1 MKIIDAFIFYNE
13 LNMLEYRFSV
23 LDDVVDY
30 FILVESTHTFVGK
43 PKPLFFE
50 ENKHRYAKWLHKIIH
65 VVDRD
70 FPHVFPNID
79 IEKGDQW
86 QNEAHQRNCIQ
97 RGYEQLTVADND
109 VLMISDLDELVDPH
123 ILLCVRSGAYIYFH
137 SPLADVY
144 TYNLNTHVSNWWPT
158 IRLISFKAVRELG
171 RTPQQ
176 FRANKEGD
184 MYVIEDG
191 GWHLS
196 YFGDAAFIKNKI
208 ENFSHQEVNIPEY
221 VTETNIKTKIEEG
234 AHLIDSPS
242 NPTLTRVKLGDRKLP
257 PMYRTYLKG
266 FFSPPVKEPK
276 VVDAFTFYNELNML
290 EYRLTLM
297 DEVVDYFV
305 LVESTHTDSGNK
317 KPLFFD
323 ENKQRY
329 AKWLHKIIHIVVRDT
344 PYVAPRIEQQRINE
358 HHRRNCIARGIEQID
373 LMPKDIIMISD
384 INEITDPLILRKA
397 RSGDIEVTIQELNHA
412 VYYYILDFKHSA
424 AKILTYEEYDRLELP
439 CQAILEKQCPVIPH
453 AGWCLSVRDEV
464 FTQNIRT
471 IADLMDIIHSPF

>member
-43 PKPLFFE
+43 EKPLFFE
-50 ENKHRYAKWLHKIIH
+50 ENKRRYARWSHKIIH
-65 VVDRD
+65 VVIRD
-70 FPHVFPNID
+70 FPHVFPNVD
-79 IEKGDQW
+79 FEKGDQW
-86 QNEAHQRNCIQ
+86 KNEAHQRNGIQ
-97 RGYEQLTVADND
+97 RGYEQLTVADED

-123 ILLCVRSGAYIYFH
+123 VLRCVRAGAYVYFH

-158 IRLISFKAVRELG
+158 IRLVSFKAVRELG
-171 RTPQQ
+171 RTPQE

-184 MYVIEDG
+184 IYVIEDG

-221 VTETNIKTKIEEG
+221 VTEALIKTKIKEG

-242 NPTLTRVKLGDRKLP
+242 NPKLTHVKLGERKLP
-257 PMYRTYLKG
+257 PLYRTYLKG

-276 VVDAFTFYNELNML
+276 VVDAFVFHNELNLL
-290 EYRLTLM
+290 EYRFASM
-297 DEVVDYFV
+297 DEFVDYFI
-305 LVESTHTDSGNK
+305 LVESIRSDNGDP
-317 KPLFFD
+317 KPLFFE

-329 AKWLHKIIHIVVRDT
+329 AKWLPKIIHVVVRDT
-344 PYVAPRIEQQRINE
+344 PYVAPTNEQQRINE
-358 HHRRNCIARGIEQID
+358 YHRRNCIARGIEQLE
-373 LMPKDIIMISD
+373 LMPKDVIMISELD
-384 INEITDPLILRKA
+384 EITDPLILRKV
-397 RSGDIEVTIQELNHA
+397 RSGDIEVTVQELEYRTTTNR
-412 VYYYILDFKHSA
+412 
-424 AKILTYEEYDRLELP
+424 AKILTYEEYDRLDLP
-439 CQAILEKQCPVIPH
+439 CQSILEKTCPVIQR
-453 AGWCLSVRDEV
+453 AGWRVTLGDE
-464 FTQNIRT
+464 FFGHNKICS
-471 IADLMDIIHSPF
+471 IADLVEILHLPF